1 MTPPPSTSD
10 SNGRDSSG
18 RFSAGN
24 SAARGNPHAR
34 KVAELRSALLA
45 AVSTDD
51 LAAVVR
57 SLVDAAKSG
66 DVQAAKVVFDRV
78 LGPSVALDV
87 MERLDALEARLTERS
102 AA

>member
-1 MTPPPSTSD
+1 MTSPPSTTD

-45 AVSTDD
+45 AVSTDE
-51 LAAVVR
+51 LAAMVR

-66 DVQAAKVVFDRV
+66 DVQAAKVLFDRV
-78 LGPSVALDV
+78 LGPAVALDV